1 MADALL
7 TAAAFAVSYFS
18 FALLALAQEQH
29 WSGITRSLELP
40 QPSAAALRRW
50 RCFAGTGLALGCAL
64 CLLGNGPSFGVLL
77 WVLLLGVC
85 AMAVAFTLAWK
96 PQWLRGVA
104 SCALRGRVQN
114 SPTRRQENPADA
126 GNFPHS

>member
-7 TAAAFAVSYFS
+7 TAAAFAINYFA

-29 WSGITRSLELP
+29 WSDVTRSMELP
-40 QPSAAALRRW
+40 HPPAAALRRW

-64 CLLGNGPSFGVLL
+64 CLLGNGPSFGALL

-85 AMAVAFTLAWK
+85 AMAVVFTLAWK

-104 SCALRGRVQN
+104 RRALRGRVQI
-114 SPTRRQENPADA
+114 SLTRP
-126 GNFPHS
+126 

>member
-7 TAAAFAVSYFS
+7 TAAAFAVTYFA

-29 WSGITRSLELP
+29 WSGVTRSLELLQ
-40 QPSAAALRRW
+40 QPPAAALRCW
-50 RCFAGTGLALGCAL
+50 RCFACTGLALGCAL
-64 CLLGNGPSFGVLL
+64 CLLGNGPSFGALL
-77 WVLLLGVC
+77 WVLVLAAC

-104 SCALRGRVQN
+104 RCALRGRGH
-114 SPTRRQENPADA
+114 RAA
-126 GNFPHS
+126 GPMQRSG